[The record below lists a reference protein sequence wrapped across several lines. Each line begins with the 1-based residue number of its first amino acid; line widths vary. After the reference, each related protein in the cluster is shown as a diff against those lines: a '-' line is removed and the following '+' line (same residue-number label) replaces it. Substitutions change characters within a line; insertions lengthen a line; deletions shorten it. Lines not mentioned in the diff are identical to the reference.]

1 MLTTNLILLSF
12 LRERPMHGYEI
23 QQLIQKSRMD
33 IWTNILS
40 GSIYYALNKM
50 EAEGLIAATAEERT
64 GARIRKIYSI
74 TAAGEQLFQ
83 QMVREALKLAPHT
96 PKSDFSLALNW
107 IDSIPAPEAVALL
120 EENLKQVETSL
131 EQWRLGKRIKG
142 EYGLSPIAVA
152 SFDHAIAQLEQ
163 DIVYL
168 QQVIFLVQSTA
179 RNDL

>member
-1 MLTTNLILLSF
+1 MTTNLILLSF
-12 LRERPMHGYEI
+12 LRQRPMHGYEI

-33 IWTNILS
+33 VWTNILS

-50 EAEGLIAATAEERT
+50 EADSLIAATAEERT

-74 TAAGEQLFQ
+74 TAEGERLFQ
-83 QMVREALKLAPHT
+83 QMVRETLKLAPHS

-107 IDSIPAPEAVALL
+107 IDSIPAAEAVALL

-131 EQWRLGKRIKG
+131 EQWKVGKQIKG

-168 QQVIFLVQSTA
+168 KQIISLVQPTA